1 MILPRTFTIGDTLDA
16 LYRKRFV
23 ALNDIAEAEQ
33 VYEDYLK
40 PRIEAY
46 KTWPSLYRDVSNK
59 PDTYKAASLRRHIK
73 AAKNSLERIVEREKL
88 LRKYPLEAK
97 VGLDEED
104 MEWFGEQLYHRDD
117 FKSKGL

>member
-23 ALNDIAEAEQ
+23 ALNDIAEVEQ

-40 PRIEAY
+40 PY
-46 KTWPSLYRDVSNK
+46 MDKMWFGLYREVTNK
-59 PDTYKAASLRRHIK
+59 PYAYNAASFRRRIK
-73 AAKNSLERIVEREKL
+73 ESKWELERIVEREKL
-88 LRKYPLEAK
+88 LRKYPLDAK

-104 MEWFGEQLYHRDD
+104 MEWFGEHLYHRDD
-117 FKSKGL
+117 YNSKGQ